1 MMGLADFNLTPKAK
15 KGLKDS
21 KKFAKDNGHDLVTV
35 AHLVYG
41 CLSNI
46 SDTCSLRL
54 KSYDID
60 FDIKLFEDIFQK
72 YAKKDEYYFL
82 SKKGQGGWHNDVN
95 EMIKSAKDFSDM
107 FDSYFIGIEH
117 ILYVILDSDNDFI
130 RFLSKNSIDLL
141 LAKDLIEGYI
151 LEDSIPPLDQMKGSF
166 ISDTE
171 ELIDVEDLQS
181 PLPNISKYSINLN
194 EKYLSKK
201 SATIS
206 GRDSEIYQ
214 LVETLRS

>member
-60 FDIKLFEDIFQK
+60 LDVEVFKDIFKK
-72 YAKKDEYYFL
+72 YSKQNEHYFL
-82 SKKGQGGWHNDVN
+82 SKKGQGGWHSDVN
-95 EMIKSAKDFSDM
+95 ETIKSAKDFSDM

-117 ILYVILDSDNDFI
+117 ILYVIFQLRNNFGNSRIPRFSDWCNKYFTQVRI
-130 RFLSKNSIDLL
+130 I
-141 LAKDLIEGYI
+141 
-151 LEDSIPPLDQMKGSF
+151 IP
-166 ISDTE
+166 ISEPST
-171 ELIDVEDLQS
+171 
-181 PLPNISKYSINLN
+181 
-194 EKYLSKK
+194 
-201 SATIS
+201 
-206 GRDSEIYQ
+206 
-214 LVETLRS
+214 